1 MFQEYKEYMV
11 GLARAKLVQRQLKST
26 GLWKGMH
33 VNLNS
38 HSSRG
43 LLGGGPLIPITSN
56 SHSSRGLLGGLPS
69 FALPPEALLFKLVGV
84 PGYQLM

>member
-1 MFQEYKEYMV
+1 MV

-38 HSSRG
+38 HSSHG
-43 LLGGGPLIPITSN
+43 LLGGGGPLIPITSN
-56 SHSSRGLLGGLPS
+56 SHSSRGLLGRSPHSHHHL
-69 FALPPEALLFKLVGV
+69 
-84 PGYQLM
+84 QLHFSSLGTN